1 MAWPSTNQLLRYS
14 IFKNNIKANRIA
26 TAMTW
31 GKSLILTIFH
41 LLGLN
46 T

>member
-1 MAWPSTNQLLRYS
+1 MAWSSTNLLLQYS

-31 GKSLILTIFH
+31 GKPLILTILH